1 MKKTIFILLMLC
13 ITSILLGQVPGE
25 SCQNPYIAT
34 LPLVNFA
41 GDTADYGNNYN
52 NTMIAYPE
60 GVSTPSLSYING
72 NDFVAKVTLTETSF
86 LSTTVIGTT
95 WTGLFIFDEEPN
107 AESPVP
113 FIAAGGISTSTV
125 SLENIT
131 LQAGDYFIIVSTWPT
146 PNTTTFTLNINANAI
161 TPEPLPAVLVSPLNE
176 GTAIST
182 MQTLNWTAG
191 HGAEITG
198 YKLYFGTSN
207 PPTTMTD
214 LGNVTT
220 YSPELN
226 FLTTYY
232 WQIVPY
238 NTHGDA
244 TNCPVWSFTTQMD
257 ETVNVFPWTET
268 FTEVTFPPQHWTRF
282 QGLLTEQSTLT
293 TTTAGWVRTVNFA
306 NLANHPNGSGAKVNI
321 YGTTINRWLVT
332 PPINLGQAPGAM
344 QLEFDLALTWWNNSN
359 PPNPAGIDDKFAVV
373 ISTDDGVT
381 WSSAN
386 TLALWDNDETTDSFV
401 YNNISLT
408 GQRIYIDLSQYTG
421 IVRIGFY
428 GESTISN
435 ADNDLHIDNITIREI
450 PENPIFSVTPTEKD
464 FGLALL
470 NSQSNPQAFTVTN
483 NGAGSVNVTSVALT
497 GADADNFNLSG
508 VSNLP
513 VSLTLGQTF
522 VFNAVFAPLSEGLK
536 AAEIEIT
543 YDYGRFVET
552 ISLSGEGFDGTIT
565 NFPYIQNFDDAAGPE
580 LPIGWGSFLES
591 TSTSAYVDVT
601 TIGTPHSTP
610 NHLRIANSSDLEAT
624 LVAYSPIVENITTK
638 RVKFYAKGTNIP
650 LQVGYITNSSDVSTF
665 TVLETF
671 TLTANYTEYIL
682 PLGSS
687 QGDYLAF
694 KHGLGG
700 TSRTIYIDN
709 IIIEE
714 LPTGAD
720 FLCNVTN
727 LDFGQFML
735 NQAGVMTVNVSNLG
749 SSELIIN
756 QTLPAVITS
765 NPTAPISIPGGENI
779 AITYTMIPTEVGEFT
794 GEIVMTTNAT
804 NAPTHTISV
813 TANILPAPPEGIV
826 QIGSGTLLN
835 QNLPWEPYWRYTF
848 SQTIY
853 YPGEINRPSG
863 ESITALQY
871 NFNGNSV
878 FTDVIQIYMG
888 YTDNPAFATTA
899 SWIPIEELTLV
910 YDGPVTT
917 TAEPGWVEI
926 DLDIPFIY
934 NSSQNLVI
942 AVSENVGG
950 PYHNSNDDFYCQAVP
965 VNRSLVAYKDAEP
978 PYVLT
983 DLPTG
988 NLRAFI
994 PNTRLTF
1001 VEAAEGQSVIVNP
1014 TEIAFGDV
1022 ITHEE
1027 APAKNLRIISNGT
1040 DAVTITSI
1048 TISGTND
1055 DQFTL
1060 NNVPELPHT
1069 LQGGQFLA
1077 LSITHLPTLTGNLTA
1092 TINISDNRSRQVT
1105 TVPISSNSIDY
1116 TISTFPY
1123 TQNFDNLTAPAM
1135 PVAWHV
1141 TNTTPAG
1148 YVRTLTTNTPNSTPN
1163 QVVMYNASDI
1173 TNELMFSTP
1182 IVSNITEKRIK
1193 FYAKKGTGTDVETLI
1208 VGSSCNPHDPASF
1221 EALSTVTLTSEH
1233 QLFIVPLGNASGQ
1246 RITFKHPMSGTFDY
1260 IYIDDIVI
1268 ENLPTGADFLCTTTE
1283 LNYGSVMQFS
1293 PATHTVNFQN
1303 LGSATLTLN
1312 ITNPT
1317 GMTTNMPN
1325 PINIPAGQS
1334 QAVNFVL
1341 TATTVGDYAGTI
1353 NITTNATN
1361 QPTYSIPV
1369 TATVLEAPPAG
1380 YVQIGAGSEEN
1391 HALPWE
1397 PFYRY
1402 TYSQTI
1408 YYPHEINI
1416 PDGNLI
1422 TSVSYYFNGFQEIV
1436 DSVAIYLGYTN
1447 NDVFETTTSWVPFT
1461 ALTEVFN
1468 GEVTSPEGAGWVEIY
1483 FTEEFVYNANSNL
1496 VIAIHE
1502 YKAGPYH
1509 SNSSDFHCTAVTG
1522 NRSIVNRNDSTLQ
1535 DPANPP
1541 TASFLK
1547 QFIPNTRLQFEDD
1560 TFPRPRNLTG
1570 NAGYNVIE
1578 LNWEAPNLP
1587 EASRNNGLFSAN
1599 NNSSRNSRTT
1609 LSAYKVYKNGQEVM
1623 FLSAD
1628 NTSFTDHE
1636 VINGIPYTYF
1646 VTAIYESPEGESNP
1660 SNMISIAPEGQTLVP
1675 PSALNAT
1682 VNNQNNINL
1691 TWFVGNLVLDESFET
1706 AELSQ
1711 TWVNIDADNDERKW
1725 EITNIN
1731 PKEGYQSIMSRSR
1744 SVEGTPVTPNN
1755 WLISPSF
1762 SVTNN
1767 TYLNYWVG
1775 AESQTNFAESYL
1787 ILISFNGQAQG
1798 NFETVLL
1805 NETLTSGG
1813 WQRRSINLS
1822 EYSGVNVNIAF
1833 VHSNSTNQSA
1843 LKLDGVQVVQPF
1855 AGSAKNNNLRNIHNN
1870 VKNSDRN
1877 LTGFKIYRNGQE
1889 LTQVSASTYNYTD
1902 QALPNGSFEYWV
1914 TAIYSQGE
1922 SSPGNVQVISITS
1935 ESDNTITPA
1944 VTALKGNYPNPFNPE
1959 TTISFDLA
1967 KDSFVNIEIFNIKGQ
1982 KVKTLISEQYK
1993 AGNHNVIWNGID
2005 DNGRNVSSGVYF
2017 YKMSTENYN
2026 SINKMILMK

>member
-1 MKKTIFILLMLC
+1 MKKILFFSFLVLVIGVISGTTIFSEDFENDFSNWTIVNGTLTNQWHVGTAVANGGSNSIYISHDAGITNTYN
-13 ITSILLGQVPGE
+13 ITSSSVVHFYRDVSFPANAVNIVLNFDFLCGGE
-25 SCQNPYIAT
+25 STYDW
-34 LPLVNFA
+34 LRVFLY
-41 GDTADYGNNYN
+41 DTAF
-52 NTMIAYPE
+52 
-60 GVSTPSLSYING
+60 TP
-72 NDFVAKVTLTETSF
+72 VA
-86 LSTTVIGTT
+86 GTT
-95 WTGLFIFDEEPN
+95 APTIDFMIGEQYYNL
-107 AESPVP
+107 S
-113 FIAAGGISTSTV
+113 
-125 SLENIT
+125 
-131 LQAGDYFIIVSTWPT
+131 STWTNKTILIPST
-146 PNTTTFTLNINANAI
+146 YAGTTQRLVFTWRNDHSAGTQPPAAIDNIILTHIEVAPQPSPALLVAPANNSINRPNTQILSWTTGGGSV
-161 TPEPLPAVLVSPLNE
+161 P
-176 GTAIST
+176 
-182 MQTLNWTAG
+182 
-191 HGAEITG
+191 TG
-198 YKLYFGTSN
+198 YKMYFGTSN

-214 LGNVTT
+214 LGLIASWIPVPAIEYNTQ
-220 YSPELN
+220 
-226 FLTTYY
+226 YY
-232 WQIVPY
+232 WQVVPY
-238 NTHGDA
+238 NTEGSA
-244 TNCPVWSFTTQMD
+244 VNCPVWTFTTMED
-257 ETVNVFPWTET
+257 P
-268 FTEVTFPPQHWTRF
+268 
-282 QGLLTEQSTLT
+282 S
-293 TTTAGWVRTVNFA
+293 
-306 NLANHPNGSGAKVNI
+306 
-321 YGTTINRWLVT
+321 
-332 PPINLGQAPGAM
+332 
-344 QLEFDLALTWWNNSN
+344 
-359 PPNPAGIDDKFAVV
+359 
-373 ISTDDGVT
+373 
-381 WSSAN
+381 
-386 TLALWDNDETTDSFV
+386 
-401 YNNISLT
+401 
-408 GQRIYIDLSQYTG
+408 
-421 IVRIGFY
+421 
-428 GESTISN
+428 
-435 ADNDLHIDNITIREI
+435 ITIF
-450 PENPIFSVTPTEKD
+450 PF
-464 FGLALL
+464 
-470 NSQSNPQAFTVTN
+470 
-483 NGAGSVNVTSVALT
+483 
-497 GADADNFNLSG
+497 
-508 VSNLP
+508 
-513 VSLTLGQTF
+513 
-522 VFNAVFAPLSEGLK
+522 
-536 AAEIEIT
+536 IE
-543 YDYGRFVET
+543 
-552 ISLSGEGFDGTIT
+552 
-565 NFPYIQNFDDAAGPE
+565 NFDNAIAPA
-580 LPIGWGSFLES
+580 LPLGWGSIIEPS
-591 TSTSAYVDVT
+591 TITSYANVYVT
-601 TIGTPHSTP
+601 SLSTP
-610 NHLRIANSSDLEAT
+610 ISSPYHLRLDNRNDPNAT
-624 LVAYSPIVENITTK
+624 LIAYTPFVQELNTK
-638 RVKFYAKGTNIP
+638 RVKFFARAGNNNP
-650 LQVGYITNSSDVSTF
+650 LEVGYLTDPDNNNTFSLIETIILSDTYEQYTVSMSNANS
-665 TVLETF
+665 
-671 TLTANYTEYIL
+671 N
-682 PLGSS
+682 
-687 QGDYLAF
+687 YLAF
-694 KHGLGG
+694 KHGLGNIY
-700 TSRTIYIDN
+700 RTIHIDDV
-709 IIIEE
+709 IIENI
-714 LPTGAD
+714 PADAD
-720 FLCNVTN
+720 FSCAVSSI
-727 LDFGQFML
+727 DFGQLML
-735 NQAGVMTVNVSNLG
+735 NQTSIALLSVTNPG
-749 SSELIIN
+749 SAPLIIN
-756 QTLPAVITS
+756 QTLPVQITCNLP
-765 NPTAPISIPGGENI
+765 NP
-779 AITYTMIPTEVGEFT
+779 ITIGVAQTQEIIYTLTPTNVGTFT
-794 GEIVMTTNAT
+794 EEIVMNTNAS
-804 NAPTHTISV
+804 NAPTYSIAV
-813 TANILPAPPEGIV
+813 NANILPSPTEGIV
-826 QIGSGTLLN
+826 QIGSGN
-835 QNLPWEPYWRYTF
+835 IVDQGLPWDPFFRYTY

-853 YPGEINRPSG
+853 YPGEINRANG
-863 ESITALQY
+863 ETINSLSY
-871 NFNGNSV
+871 HFNGNSI
-878 FTDVIQIYMG
+878 FTDQVEIYMG
-888 YTDNPAFATTA
+888 YTNNDSFASIH
-899 SWIPIEELTLV
+899 SWIPFEDLSLV
-910 YDGPVTT
+910 YNGEVTT
-917 TAEPGWVEI
+917 TTYINQENWVEI
-926 DLDIPFIY
+926 ILDTPFTY
-934 NSSQNLVI
+934 NNSSNLVI
-942 AVSENVGG
+942 AVREYLGG
-950 PYHNSNDDFYCQAVP
+950 SYHSNADDFYCHPVP
-965 VNRSLVAYKDAEP
+965 LNRSIILR
-978 PYVLT
+978 T
-983 DLPTG
+983 DGILP
-988 NLRAFI
+988 NPQNPSPASFIRAFI
-994 PNTRLTF
+994 PNTRL
-1001 VEAAEGQSVIVNP
+1001 
-1014 TEIAFGDV
+1014 AFEPV
-1022 ITHEE
+1022 HE
-1027 APAKNLRIISNGT
+1027 
-1040 DAVTITSI
+1040 
-1048 TISGTND
+1048 
-1055 DQFTL
+1055 
-1060 NNVPELPHT
+1060 NNH
-1069 LQGGQFLA
+1069 
-1077 LSITHLPTLTGNLTA
+1077 LSITPTEVFYGNLIMNEPAEPEFISIINVGAAQVTLNSIVLSGDNPEDFAIVNMPALPFVLNEAEVYNLQLNHTPTIVGPRSA
-1092 TINISDNRSRQVT
+1092 TITIVDDISSNRIN
-1105 TVPISSNSIDY
+1105 TVITLLSNSIDY

-1123 TQNFDNLTAPAM
+1123 NQNFDNLTAPDM

-1141 TNTTPAG
+1141 VNTTQNG
-1148 YVRTLTTNTPNSTPN
+1148 FIRTTTDSIPYSLPN
-1163 QVVMYNASDI
+1163 QVVMFNSADI
-1173 TNELMFSTP
+1173 TNDLMFSTP
-1182 IVSNITEKRIK
+1182 VVTDITEKRVK
-1193 FYAKKGTGTDVETLI
+1193 FYAKKETTTELETLI
-1208 VGSSCNPHDPASF
+1208 IGSISNPHDSSSF
-1221 EALSTVTLTSEH
+1221 QALETITLESEH
-1233 QLFIVPLGNASGQ
+1233 QCFIVPLGNASGQ
-1246 RITFKHPMSGTFDY
+1246 RLAFKHPMSGTSNY
-1260 IYIDDIVI
+1260 IYIDDILI
-1268 ENLPTGADFLCTTTE
+1268 ENQPEGADFLCTTTE

-1317 GMTTNMPN
+1317 EMTTNIPN
-1325 PINIPAGQS
+1325 PINIPAGQN
-1334 QAVNFVL
+1334 QELNFIL
-1341 TATTVGDYAGTI
+1341 TATSTGDYTGTV
-1353 NITTNATN
+1353 NITTNSTN

-1380 YVQIGAGSEEN
+1380 YVQIGAGTEEG
-1391 HALPWE
+1391 HALPWG